1 MSEPGVEVFARQRGQ
16 ATVELALSSIVLL
29 LLVTGLLDLSRVF
42 YFDVSLQ
49 SATREAARH
58 AAWYDTAS
66 RKNIYLD
73 DSEIVG
79 SVNTSL
85 GGSGLSVTGNSGSG
99 MDECLAG
106 AADNNPPYANFGGA
120 APNPY
125 PASTSL
131 NQPVLFICYTKPDG
145 TQLTTLAS
153 APTDN
158 SWRLGDINVILLMN
172 YGLITFFLQSQIG
185 NGFHVAANSHFMIQ
199 GRP

>member
-1 MSEPGVEVFARQRGQ
+1 MKALGRQRGQ

-49 SATREAARH
+49 STTREAARH

-66 RKNIYLD
+66 RRNIYLD
-73 DSEIVG
+73 DTEIVN

-85 GGSGLSVTGNSGSG
+85 GGAGLSVTGNSGSG
-99 MDECLAG
+99 LATCLAG
-106 AADNNPPYANFGGA
+106 APNNNPPYNDFSGA

-125 PASTSL
+125 PASTTV

-145 TQLTTLAS
+145 TQLTSLAA

-158 SWRLGDINVILLMN
+158 SWRLGDINVVLLMN
-172 YGLITFFLQSQIG
+172 YGLITFFLQNQIG

>member
-1 MSEPGVEVFARQRGQ
+1 MSEPGVKVFARQRGQ

-29 LLVTGLLDLSRVF
+29 LLVTGLIDLSRVF

-49 SATREAARH
+49 SAAREAARH
-58 AAWYDTAS
+58 AAWYDTAGRRS
-66 RKNIYLD
+66 IYLV
-73 DSEIVG
+73 DSEIVS

-85 GGSGLSVTGNSGSG
+85 GGAGLSVTGNSGAG
-99 MDECLAG
+99 MPSCLPG
-106 AADNNPPYANFGGA
+106 AANNNPPYNNLGGS

-125 PASTSL
+125 PDPSSL

-145 TQLTTLAS
+145 TQLTTLAT

-158 SWRLGDINVILLMN
+158 SWRLGDVNVILLMN
-172 YGLITFFLQSQIG
+172 YGLVTFFLQNQIG